1 MAQVYVGTYA
11 KYNDGNLYGAWLDL
25 EDYDYEEFIAAC
37 KELHEDEHD
46 PELMFQDY
54 EGFPD
59 EYYNESSINPEV
71 WDWLELDDSERDLVD
86 SYLKG
91 IGRCHGDS
99 LKDVLRRAQD
109 ADHGVHN
116 SFEDYVE
123 GFIDGVG
130 LLDNIPEDLQSY
142 FNVKDYAKDMRYDY
156 TIVEVEDGVRVF
168 LNR

>member
-37 KELHEDEHD
+37 KELHKDEYD

-59 EYYNESSINPEV
+59 EYYNESSIDPEV

-86 SYLKG
+86 SYLEG
-91 IGRCHGDS
+91 IGRCHGDD
-99 LKDVLRRAQD
+99 LQDVLHKAREAYR
-109 ADHGVHN
+109 GEYS
-116 SFEDYVE
+116 SFEDFVE
-123 GFIDGVG
+123 EYIDGIG
-130 LLDNIPEDLQSY
+130 LLDSIPEDLQKY
-142 FNVKDYAKDMRYDY
+142 FNVKAYANDMQYDY
-156 TIVEVEDGVRVF
+156 TIVEVEGGVRVF
-168 LNR
+168 SN

>member
-1 MAQVYVGTYA
+1 MARVYVGTYA

-25 EDYDYEEFIAAC
+25 EDYDYEEFIEAC
-37 KELHEDEHD
+37 KELHKDEHD

-91 IGRCHGDS
+91 FGRCHGDS
-99 LKDVLRRAQD
+99 LKDVLRRAWD
-109 ADHGVHN
+109 AYLGEYS
-116 SFEDYVE
+116 SFEDFVE
-123 GFIDGVG
+123 EYIDDVG
-130 LLDNIPEDLQSY
+130 LLDSIPENLQRY
-142 FNVKDYAKDMRYDY
+142 FNVKAYARDVQYDY
-156 TIVEVEDGVRVF
+156 TIVEVEGGVRVF
-168 LNR
+168 AN

>member
-37 KELHEDEHD
+37 KELHKDEHD

-86 SYLKG
+86 SYLEG
-91 IGRCHGDS
+91 FGRCHGDS

-123 GFIDGVG
+123 EFIDDVG
-130 LLDNIPEDLQSY
+130 LLYDIPDYLQRY
-142 FNVKDYAKDMRYDY
+142 FNVKAYANDMRYDY

-168 LNR
+168 SN

>member
-1 MAQVYVGTYA
+1 MARVYVGTYA

-25 EDYDYEEFIAAC
+25 EDYDDYEEFIEAC
-37 KELHEDEHD
+37 KELHKDEHD

-91 IGRCHGDS
+91 FGRCRGDD
-99 LKDVLRRAQD
+99 LQDVLRRAQD
-109 ADHGVHN
+109 ADHGVHA

-123 GFIDGVG
+123 EYIDDVG
-130 LLDNIPEDLQSY
+130 LFYSIPENLQRY
-142 FNVKDYAKDMRYDY
+142 FNVKAYANDMQYDY
-156 TIVEVEDGVRVF
+156 TTVEVEGGVRVF
-168 LNR
+168 AN